1 MAKRELEEINASS
14 MADIAFLLLIF
25 FLVTTTM
32 NFPKAIEERLPQ
44 RNPNQNDII
53 IKQKNVLEI
62 LANAN
67 DQILIEGR
75 PGKIEDIKQNVIDFY
90 RHDYNDE
97 KWPELTRITKQM
109 AESEIKKHTSNV
121 SQYPDDNRF
130 SDSLVMWQEKLEAIE
145 LIGEYDEISDKAMVT
160 IQLDNATKFKTYIAV
175 LNEIMAGLNQLRD
188 DLSMEKFGRPYNKLN
203 SKVEEDK
210 KIIKVLRKVYPK
222 RIMKAKSRN
231 AGAAE

>member
-44 RNPNQNDII
+44 RNPNPEDII

-67 DQILIEGR
+67 DQILIEGK
-75 PGKIEDIKQNVIDFY
+75 PGKIEDIKENVIEFY
-90 RHDYNDE
+90 KHDPGDE
-97 KWPELTRITKQM
+97 KWPELTRITKKL
-109 AESEIKKHTSNV
+109 AEQEVKRHEKNV
-121 SQYPDDNRF
+121 AMYPDDLRYA
-130 SDSLVMWQEKLEAIE
+130 DSLSKWEDKLTTVE

-188 DLSMEKFGRPYNKLN
+188 DLAMEKFNRKYSKLN

-210 KIIKVLRKVYPK
+210 AIIKALREVYPK

-231 AGAAE
+231 VGAGE